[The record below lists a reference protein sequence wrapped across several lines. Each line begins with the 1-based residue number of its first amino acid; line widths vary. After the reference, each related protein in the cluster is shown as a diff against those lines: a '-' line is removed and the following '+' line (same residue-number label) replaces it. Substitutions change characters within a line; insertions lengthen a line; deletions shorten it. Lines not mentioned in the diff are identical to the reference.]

1 MKFYT
6 LPEVSEILRTSVSR
20 IRLLIKRHK
29 LLAILID
36 RKYIVDE
43 KDLKDFIY
51 NSKGCKSEIRS
62 KVNE

>member
-1 MKFYT
+1 
-6 LPEVSEILRTSVSR
+6 LRTSVSR

-51 NSKGCKSEIRS
+51 NSKGCKTEIRS
-62 KVNE
+62 KKYE

>member
-20 IRLLIKRHK
+20 IRLLIKRNK

-36 RKYIVDE
+36 RKYIIDE
-43 KDLKDFIY
+43 KDLKDFIN
-51 NSKGCKSEIRS
+51 NSKGCKNEIRS